1 MMRLWGVFLWTIF
14 LLATLL
20 LYGREEG
27 RRLAE
32 YRGLVHLISHINDSL
47 AASPLPLAEIYAR
60 FSDEALMRT
69 EFLSLLRRSGFSSA
83 LLSGGLHL
91 SKAEKEPFYL
101 YAEELGT
108 RLYEN
113 EKQKTS
119 ALLRYASDTLPKK
132 TAEAPRRRRLA
143 STLFFTGGML
153 LLLLIL

>member
-1 MMRLWGVFLWTIF
+1 MRLWGVFLWTVF
-14 LLATLL
+14 LLTTLL

-32 YRGLVHLISHINDSL
+32 YRGLVRLISHINDSL
-47 AASPLPLAEIYAR
+47 AISPMPLAEIYAR
-60 FSDEALMRT
+60 FSDEALSRT
-69 EFLSLLRRSGFSSA
+69 EFLSLLQRNGFFSA
-83 LLSGGLHL
+83 LSAGGLHL
-91 SKAEKEPFYL
+91 TKAEKEPFLL

-113 EKQKTS
+113 EKQKTE
-119 ALLRYASDTLPKK
+119 ALLRYTTDTLQKK